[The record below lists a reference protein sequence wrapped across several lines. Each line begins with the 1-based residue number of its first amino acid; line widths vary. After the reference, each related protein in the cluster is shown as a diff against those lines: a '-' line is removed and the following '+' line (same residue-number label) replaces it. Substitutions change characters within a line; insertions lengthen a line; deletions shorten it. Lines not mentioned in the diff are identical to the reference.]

1 MDNRAIGVFDS
12 GLGGL
17 TGAVELMKLMPDENI
32 IYLGDSHNMPY
43 GERSHDEIVR
53 LTQWDFDFLLKK
65 DVKAVFIACGTA
77 TSNALAV
84 IEKESPVPVFGVV
97 EPAVREAIAATR
109 NKKIGILATRACVQS
124 GAFQQLFSQIAPEL
138 EIYVKACPK
147 FAGMVEQGIFEKTDP
162 RVQQAAREYLPELKA
177 AGVDTVILGCTHY
190 PMLSDVITEHMG
202 GDVRL
207 ISSSA
212 AAARSL
218 KNLLTERGM
227 TAQQQNGGI
236 RYYTTGEPK
245 AFAAAAELM
254 LKHDISGALT
264 EIPPLIL

>member
-17 TGAVELMKLMPDENI
+17 TGAVELVRLMPDENI
-32 IYLGDSHNMPY
+32 IYLGDTFNMPY

-53 LTQWDFDFLLKK
+53 LSRWDLSFLLERN
-65 DVKAVFIACGTA
+65 VKAVFVACGTA
-77 TSNALAV
+77 TSNALEV
-84 IEKESPVPVFGVV
+84 LERESPVPVFGVV
-97 EPAVREAIAATR
+97 EPAVTEAIAATK
-109 NKKIGILATRACVQS
+109 NKKIGVLATRACVQS
-124 GAFQQLFSQIAPEL
+124 GAFERLFARVAPEL
-138 EIYVKACPK
+138 EITMKACPK

-162 RVQQAAREYLPELKA
+162 RVAQAAEEYLPELKA

-202 GDVRL
+202 ESVRL

-227 TAQQQNGGI
+227 TAQRQGGSI
-236 RYYTTGEPK
+236 SYNTTGEPA
-245 AFAAAAELM
+245 AFASAAALM
-254 LKHDISGALT
+254 LKHDISGRLT
-264 EIPPLIL
+264 QISPLIL